1 MVGKPLGEDLEAH
14 KMTLELPL
22 MENQKIVF
30 PSMKRGIMIEMTL
43 RDRKLVEDEKGTEER
58 EVEYLRVY

>member
-1 MVGKPLGEDLEAH
+1 MGEDHEAY
-14 KMTLELPL
+14 KTTLELPL
-22 MENQKIVF
+22 MENQKILF

-43 RDRKLVEDEKGTEER
+43 WDRNLVEDEKGREER